1 MADFSTARRM
11 MVDGQIR
18 TSDVTD
24 LRIISAF
31 QTVPRERF
39 VRAVKDRAGLS
50 RYRRSGR
57 RGRDRARR
65 MLKPMVLAKLIQAA
79 EIAET
84 DRVLIVG
91 CTTGYSAAII
101 ASLAGSVVA
110 LEEGVRGLLRLL
122 KNLSA
127 LGVTNVEVVRG
138 PLTAGWPAGAPYD
151 VILIEGAIEVMPESF
166 RAQLKEGGRLVCV
179 RGHKPPAKAFAVPP
193 DRGRTQ
199 RKADFRRHGPVAA
212 GICREA
218 GLRFLTELPIPL
230 PQV

>member
-39 VRAVKDRAGLS
+39 VAPSTTALAYLDIDVPVAEGD
-50 RYRRSGR
+50 
-57 RGRDRARR
+57 DARR

-91 CTTGYSAAII
+91 CTTGYSAAIRRK
-101 ASLAGSVVA
+101 S
-110 LEEGVRGLLRLL
+110 RGF
-122 KNLSA
+122 
-127 LGVTNVEVVRG
+127 GG
-138 PLTAGWPAGAPYD
+138 GA
-151 VILIEGAIEVMPESF
+151 
-166 RAQLKEGGRLVCV
+166 R
-179 RGHKPPAKAFAVPP
+179 
-193 DRGRTQ
+193 
-199 RKADFRRHGPVAA
+199 
-212 GICREA
+212 
-218 GLRFLTELPIPL
+218 
-230 PQV
+230 